1 VIRQIN
7 ENKKTEVDQEKLQA
21 FCNLDPSKM
30 SLAEFAKVAKEL
42 LGEYI
47 EKDDKRLDESR
58 FGWMYTDKFAKAIMK
73 TIDRIIYAEEQ
84 KEYSIE
90 TEVLGDD
97 VKLPAETKEDKDA
110 PNIDELPRDDGDIDI

>member
-1 VIRQIN
+1 MICKGCGEAYDEELFPVCPFCLT

-30 SLAEFAKVAKEL
+30 SLAE
-42 LGEYI
+42 
-47 EKDDKRLDESR
+47 
-58 FGWMYTDKFAKAIMK
+58 FAKAIMK